1 MTTKICISL
10 GHMTFDYLRCEV
22 IRWRAAAERFCD
34 DSALRDLDQQIA
46 TFLSPQPATDDA
58 PLSHRDEVRSG
69 MALIRDIHL
78 MVLDARLSELEQRC
92 HQRRAPSNSP
102 AIRNAC

>member
-1 MTTKICISL
+1 
-10 GHMTFDYLRCEV
+10 MTFDYLRCEV